1 MNMWESVRS
10 GEDKYIFPFQEQA
23 DVIFN
28 SALMYEHGL
37 LRVFAEPILKKVK
50 KDDPAYDEAKRLLDI
65 LSAFEKIDSAAV
77 PPSSILRE
85 FIGGSC
91 FH

>member
-1 MNMWESVRS
+1 MWESVRS

-28 SALMYEHGL
+28 SALLYEHGL
-37 LRVFAEPILKKVK
+37 LRNIAESILRKVK
-50 KDDPAYDEAKRLLDI
+50 KDDSAYCESRRLLDI
-65 LSAFEKIDSAAV
+65 LSAFERIDSNAV
-77 PPSSILRE
+77 PPSSIIRE